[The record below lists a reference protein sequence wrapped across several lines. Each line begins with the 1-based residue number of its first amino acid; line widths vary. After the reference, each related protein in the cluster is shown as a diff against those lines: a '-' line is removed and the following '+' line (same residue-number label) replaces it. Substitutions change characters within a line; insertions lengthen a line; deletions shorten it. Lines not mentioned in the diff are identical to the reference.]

1 MDLFGIGGV
10 AQAGASL
17 ASAALAAKA
26 QKDIAEKNIK
36 AQEQANALNAALARE
51 NMAGTTTENNTKRDF
66 ALRTLDMSKP
76 DLSSKELSDLLFSQG
91 EQGFNEQSDRGL
103 AMTLRRNMRTGSPLS
118 SADIA
123 AKFNER
129 AAAARGDRRSE
140 SQLKGIL
147 GVLPGAAA
155 QQSAASLYGSTQ
167 TPQNTFQSQPIQT
180 PYTPGAGELLGLAGY
195 QIPGLLQAFSGNNN
209 YDTQLRN
216 SNPGAATGGAN
227 SGIGFSG
234 NH

>member
-1 MDLFGIGGV
+1 MLGELIGG
-10 AQAGASL
+10 GM
-17 ASAALAAKA
+17 ALAGSAISAKA

-36 AQEQANALNAALARE
+36 AQEQANALNAQLARE
-51 NMAGTTTENNTKRDF
+51 NMAGTERENNTKRDF

-103 AMTLRRNMRTGSPLS
+103 AMTLRRNLRTGSPLS
-118 SADIA
+118 AGDIA

-155 QQSAASLYGSTQ
+155 QQSAAGLYGSTQ
-167 TPQNTFQSQPIQT
+167 TPQNTFQQQPVGT
-180 PYTPGAGELLGLAGY
+180 PNTANVGDFLSMAGY
-195 QIPGLLQAFSGNNN
+195 MLPGMTGAKPDAFDTMLSNMFSGGGQQTGLGN
-209 YDTQLRN
+209 QGMRV
-216 SNPGAATGGAN
+216 GA
-227 SGIGFSG
+227 
-234 NH
+234 

>member
-10 AQAGASL
+10 AQAGASV

-26 QKDIAEKNIK
+26 QQDIAEKNIK
-36 AQEQANALNAALARE
+36 AQKEANELNALLARE
-51 NMAGTTTENNTKRDF
+51 NMAGTDRENNTKRDF
-66 ALRTLDMSKP
+66 ALRTLDMSHP
-76 DLSSKELSDLLFSQG
+76 NLSSQELGDLLFSQG

-140 SQLKGIL
+140 SKLKGIL

-167 TPQNTFQSQPIQT
+167 TPQNTFQSQPIQSQ
-180 PYTPGAGELLGLAGY
+180 YTPGLGELVGLAGY
-195 QIPGLLQAFSGNNN
+195 QIPGLMKAFQPSGNDDYN
-209 YDTQLRN
+209 TALAN
-216 SNPGAATGGAN
+216 SGAVGGTS
-227 SGIGFSG
+227 SGIGFNSR
-234 NH
+234 H